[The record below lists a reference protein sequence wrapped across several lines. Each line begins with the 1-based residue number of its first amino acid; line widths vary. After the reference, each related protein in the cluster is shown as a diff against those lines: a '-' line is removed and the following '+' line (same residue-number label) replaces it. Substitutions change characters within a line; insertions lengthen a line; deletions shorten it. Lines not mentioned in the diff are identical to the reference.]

1 MTTQQQQ
8 KTVAFVLYPGL
19 TLLDL
24 VGPLQVFASLRR
36 FNDQYR
42 PMVVAERLQPMP
54 TDGPLTVTADKTFG
68 DVPDPTVVI
77 VPGGDAPTIK
87 AMGDPAI
94 GDYLRHAAATA
105 PVVGSVCTGALVLA
119 AAGLLEG
126 RNATTHWAYH
136 RLLARLGATYLPQR
150 WVEDG
155 KFITSAGVSAGI
167 DMALALVAR
176 LTDEATARMV
186 QLAIEYDPHPP
197 FGPIDWSQVDRDA
210 YEPMLGPMVQRQLA
224 DRPELLTKLSG

>member
-1 MTTQQQQ
+1 MTTQDQ
-8 KTVAFVLYPGL
+8 KAVAFVLYPGL

-24 VGPLQVFASLRR
+24 VGPLQVFTTLRF
-36 FNDQYR
+36 FNDQFR
-42 PMVVAERLQPMP
+42 PVVVAERIEPMN
-54 TDGPLTVTADKTFG
+54 TDGPLTVTADQTFG

-77 VPGGDAPTIK
+77 VPGGGEPTIK
-87 AMGDPAI
+87 AMGDHAI
-94 GDYLRHAAATA
+94 RDYLRHAAETV
-105 PVVGSVCTGALVLA
+105 PVMGSVCTGSLVLA

-136 RLLARLGATYLPQR
+136 SLLERLGATYLPQR
-150 WVEDG
+150 WVEHD

-176 LTDEATARMV
+176 LTDEATARLV
-186 QLAIEYDPHPP
+186 QLSIEYDPHPP
-197 FGPIDWSQVDRDA
+197 FGGIDWSQVNRDV

>member
-1 MTTQQQQ
+1 MATQEP

-24 VGPLQVFASLRR
+24 VGPLQVFASLQR
-36 FNDQYR
+36 FSDQYQ
-42 PMVVAERLQPMP
+42 PAVVAERLEPMP

-68 DVPDPTVVI
+68 DVPDPAVVI

-94 GDYLRHAAATA
+94 REYLRHAADTV

-126 RNATTHWAYH
+126 RQATTHWAYH
-136 RLLARLGATYLPQR
+136 RLLERLGARYLPQR

-167 DMALALVAR
+167 DMALALAAR
-176 LTDEATARMV
+176 LTDEPTARRV

-197 FGPIDWSQVDRDA
+197 FGGIDWDRVDRDI

-224 DRPELLTKLSG
+224 DRPELLAKLSG